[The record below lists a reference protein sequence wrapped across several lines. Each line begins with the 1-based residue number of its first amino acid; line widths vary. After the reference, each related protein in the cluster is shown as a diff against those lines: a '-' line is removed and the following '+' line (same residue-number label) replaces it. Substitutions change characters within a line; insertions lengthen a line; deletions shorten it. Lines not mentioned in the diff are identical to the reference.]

1 MSALFHASRPLERL
15 QQRSFPGFPLADVSD
30 TVGHRFAVMVRAFGD
45 RPAVVEGDL
54 AVTYRE
60 LDEMAN
66 RLAAELMSDDETAG
80 AIGLL
85 TELSI
90 PRIVGM
96 LAALKLGRAYV
107 PLDSKFPARRIH
119 AALNHASCSDVVAQG
134 LAGRESL
141 LASFLGKVHVVE
153 PTFAGSTVAPEASV
167 KADSPSHLLYTSGSS
182 GRPKAILQSHR
193 MVLHNIYKY
202 TNGFRIGPDDRVSQV
217 FSPAFGESVNDI
229 FMALL
234 NGAALHVREF
244 RRHGLGRLA
253 EWINGREIS
262 ILHCVPTLLRSFLTR
277 LPEGP
282 NCRGLRIVNLG
293 GEPVSNTDLQACFE
307 RLNPDGLVVN
317 SYGATETKLIAQHYV
332 DRESLAQLTHETV
345 PVGRPM
351 PNTRVRVIDEQGYS
365 VPAGEVGEIEVR
377 SRYIARGYWQGTP
390 AEQTK
395 FSIPDDPAAEVVFR
409 TGDAGRMSN
418 QGVLEHLGRCDGM
431 IKLRGYRIEPSEI
444 EVALQDH
451 PDVQQAVVFVDTHS
465 EGAGRLVAIFVP
477 VEGRQPSIDDLR
489 MFLRIRM
496 PEYMVPVAFIAVS
509 RFPVNDNGKTD
520 GAALKKAFAKN
531 QLE

>member
-1 MSALFHASRPLERL
+1 MSAPFPEVRPLERL
-15 QQRSFPGFPLADVSD
+15 QQRSFEAFPLADVSG
-30 TVGHRFAVMVRAFGD
+30 TVGRRFAVMVRSFGD
-45 RPAVVEGDL
+45 RPAVIEGDL

-66 RLAAELMSDDETAG
+66 RLAAELMSGDETAS

-85 TELSI
+85 TEMSI
-90 PRIVGM
+90 PRIAGM

-119 AALNHASCSDVVAQG
+119 AALNHASCSDVVVQG
-134 LAGRESL
+134 LTGRESL

-153 PTFAGSTVAPEASV
+153 PTFAGSTIAPEASV
-167 KADSPSHLLYTSGSS
+167 KADSPSHLLFTSGSS
-182 GRPKAILQSHR
+182 GRSKAILQSHR

-202 TNGFRIGPDDRVSQV
+202 TNGLRIGPDDRVSQV

-229 FMALL
+229 FMAIL
-234 NGAALHVREF
+234 NGAALHVREV
-244 RRHGLGRLA
+244 RRHGLAKLA
-253 EWINGREIS
+253 EWIAGREIS
-262 ILHCVPTLLRSFLTR
+262 ILHCVPTLLRLFLAG

-282 NCRGLRIVNLG
+282 NCCGLRIVNLG
-293 GEPVSNTDLQACFE
+293 GEPVSRADLQGCFE

-317 SYGATETKLIAQHYV
+317 SYGATETKLIAQYYF

-351 PNTRVRVIDEQGYS
+351 PNTSVRVIDEQGHS

-377 SRYIARGYWQGTP
+377 SRYIARGYWRGNP

-395 FSIPDDPAAEVVFR
+395 FSIPKDPAAEVVFR
-409 TGDAGRMSN
+409 TGDTGRMSN

-444 EVALQDH
+444 EGALQDH
-451 PDVQQAVVFVDTHS
+451 PDVQQAVVFLDTHS
-465 EGAGRLVAIFVP
+465 EGAGRLMAIFVP
-477 VEGRQPSIDDLR
+477 AERRQPSVDDLR
-489 MFLRIRM
+489 KFLQIRM
-496 PEYMVPVAFIAVS
+496 PEYMVPVAFFAVS
-509 RFPVNDNGKTD
+509 RFPVNGNGKTD
-520 GAALKKAFAKN
+520 RGALKRAFAEN
-531 QLE
+531 RLA